1 MCVATAGICC
11 LRILFLNTLIR
22 GDFGTLV
29 DNILNKQYP
38 CSSHKLYNS
47 SAGQVPNS
55 ESLWILNGTD
65 SELAAVVLVAAVM
78 FVGSACPC
86 LQFAVLHSALG
97 LKPKPPVDSAKGAP
111 LQFYCWSGEGY
122 LLIPQQTEGDV
133 EICLQ

>member
-1 MCVATAGICC
+1 M
-11 LRILFLNTLIR
+11 
-22 GDFGTLV
+22 
-29 DNILNKQYP
+29 
-38 CSSHKLYNS
+38 
-47 SAGQVPNS
+47 PNS

-111 LQFYCWSGEGY
+111 LQFYCWSGKGY
-122 LLIPQQTEGDV
+122 LLIPQQTKGDV